1 MKKIIAIMALS
12 LAFSYNAKAQEV
24 SKTATIQSTSASS
37 PKESNIKDV
46 IYKDIEEL
54 NSQVKLNENL
64 KNDLTNILFMRNEA
78 VSNAKSEDEKK
89 SLFERYTTKFIG
101 GLTPEQQEMLKRNKE
116 LYVKLTVYT
125 KE

>member
-1 MKKIIAIMALS
+1 MALS

-37 PKESNIKDV
+37 TKESNIKDV
-46 IYKDIEEL
+46 VYKDIEEL